1 VGKGDAVKLGD
12 VDLYDPDTF
21 VPGVPHEYFALL
33 RREAPVFQHPYPDG
47 GHFWCITRHEDL
59 VTVNRDNSTFSSWR
73 RTALIDTP
81 DPDQLETMRMLM
93 LNMDPPEHT
102 QLRKIVNK
110 GFTPRMI
117 RSLMDHLREESAA
130 IVARA
135 KEKGEVDF
143 VEEVAA
149 ELPLIAIAE
158 FLGVPVEDRK
168 VIFDLSNRLVGNAD
182 PEYGLTDEAAGQA
195 SMDMYAYA
203 QELAA
208 HKRQHPGDDI
218 ASALLQAEVDG
229 DRLSD
234 MDFNVFFM
242 LLSVAGNE
250 TTRNAISHGMLALL
264 EHPDQK
270 QDLIDEPGIMESAV
284 EEMLRWASPVM
295 QFKRTTTKPVR
306 IGDVELGE
314 DESLVFWHISAN
326 RDEAVF
332 DDPYTFDLR
341 RAPNAH
347 AAAHIAFGG
356 GGPHFCLGANL
367 ARAEMQVLFEA
378 LLPHLPTLEQT
389 APAARL
395 RSNFIN
401 GIKHLPVRFN

>member
-1 VGKGDAVKLGD
+1 VELADI
-12 VDLYDPDTF
+12 DLYSPDTF
-21 VPGVPHEYFALL
+21 VPGVPHEIFALL
-33 RREAPVFQHPYPDG
+33 RREAPVFKHPYPEG
-47 GHFWCITRHEDL
+47 GPYPHFWCVTRHADL
-59 VTVNRDNSTFSSWR
+59 VAVNRDFHSFSSAVGG
-73 RTALIDTP
+73 ALIDTP
-81 DPDQLETMRMLM
+81 PDEAGLAMMRMLM

-117 RSLMDHLREESAA
+117 RSLMDHLHEESRR
-130 IVARA
+130 IVERAR
-135 KEKGEVDF
+135 EMGEVDF

-158 FLGVPVEDRK
+158 FLGVPVEERK
-168 VIFDLSNRLVGNAD
+168 VIFELSNRLVGHDD
-182 PEYGLTDEAAGQA
+182 PEYGVTAEEGQDAATELF
-195 SMDMYAYA
+195 AYA

-208 HKRQHPGDDI
+208 HKRKHPGDDI
-218 ASALLQAEVDG
+218 ASALLEAEVDG

-270 QDLIDEPGIMESAV
+270 QDLVAHPDVLESAV
-284 EEMLRWASPVM
+284 EEILRWATPVM
-295 QFKRTTTKPVR
+295 QFRRTTTRPTR
-306 IGDVELGE
+306 IGDVDIDEGE
-314 DESLVFWHISAN
+314 SVVFWHMSAN
-326 RDEAVF
+326 RDETVF

-341 RAPNAH
+341 RSPNPH
-347 AAAHIAFGG
+347 TSSHVAFGG

-367 ARAEMQVLFEA
+367 ARAEMQVIFEE
-378 LLPHLPTLEQT
+378 LLPHLPAMEQT

-401 GIKHLPVRFN
+401 GIKHLPVRFGS

>member
-1 VGKGDAVKLGD
+1 MELADI
-12 VDLYDPDTF
+12 DLYSPDTF
-21 VPGVPHEYFALL
+21 VPGVPHEQFELL
-33 RREAPVFQHPYPDG
+33 RRDAPVFKHPYPAG
-47 GHFWCITRHEDL
+47 GPREHFWCITRHEDL
-59 VTVNRDNSTFSSWR
+59 VAVNRDNATFSSWR
-73 RTALIDTP
+73 GSALIDDP
-81 DPDQLETMRMLM
+81 DPDSLEMSRMLR

-110 GFTPRMI
+110 GFTPKMI
-117 RSLMDHLREESAA
+117 RSLMDHLREESRQ
-130 IVARA
+130 IVERAR
-135 KEKGEVDF
+135 EMGEVDF

-168 VIFDLSNRLVGNAD
+168 VIFELSNRLVGHSD
-182 PEYGLTDEAAGQA
+182 PEYGITEEHAADAATELFGF
-195 SMDMYAYA
+195 A

-208 HKRQHPGDDI
+208 HKREHPGDDI
-218 ASALLQAEVDG
+218 ASALLAAEVDG
-229 DRLSD
+229 DRLTD

-270 QDLIDEPGIMESAV
+270 QDLIDHPDILESAV
-284 EEMLRWASPVM
+284 EEFLRWASPVM
-295 QFKRTTTKPVR
+295 QFRRTTTKPVTIR
-306 IGDVELGE
+306 GVDIDE
-314 DESLVFWHISAN
+314 DEAVVFWHMSAN

-332 DDPYTFDLR
+332 DDPYRFDLR
-341 RAPNAH
+341 RSPNAH
-347 AAAHIAFGG
+347 TSSHIAFGG

-367 ARAEMQVLFEA
+367 ARAEMQVLFEE
-378 LLPHLPTLEQT
+378 LLPHLPSIEQT
-389 APAARL
+389 GEVARL

-401 GIKHLPVRFN
+401 GIKHLPVRF

>member
-1 VGKGDAVKLGD
+1 MNVGD

-33 RREAPVFQHPYPDG
+33 RREAPVLQHAYPDG
-47 GHFWCITRHEDL
+47 GHFWNVTRHEDL
-59 VTVNRDNSTFSSWR
+59 LTVNRDNHTFSSWR
-73 RTALIDTP
+73 KSALIDE
-81 DPDQLETMRMLM
+81 PDQDQLAMSRMLL

-117 RSLMDHLREESAA
+117 RSLMDHLRAEAA
-130 IVARA
+130 EIVEGAR
-135 KEKGEVDF
+135 EKGEVDF
-143 VEEVAA
+143 VEEIAA

-158 FLGVPVEDRK
+158 FVGVPVEDRK
-168 VIFDLSNRLVGNAD
+168 MIFEWSNRLVGNAD
-182 PEYGLTDEAAGQA
+182 PEYQRPDTDVSEATTELF
-195 SMDMYAYA
+195 AYA
-203 QELAA
+203 QQLAA
-208 HKRQHPGDDI
+208 EKRKNPGDDI

-242 LLSVAGNE
+242 LLTVAGNE

-264 EHPDQK
+264 EHPDQAR
-270 QDLIDEPGIMESAV
+270 DLHDNPDILEGAV
-284 EEMLRWASPVM
+284 EEILRWATPVM
-295 QFKRTTTKPVR
+295 HFKRTTSKPVT
-306 IGDVELGE
+306 IAGVDIDE
-314 DESLVFWHISAN
+314 DEPIVFWHISAN
-326 RDEAVF
+326 RDESVF

-341 RAPNAH
+341 RSPNAH
-347 AAAHIAFGG
+347 TTSQIAFGG

-367 ARAEMQVLFEA
+367 ARAEIQVIFEQ
-378 LLPHLPTLEQT
+378 LLPHLPSIEQT

-401 GIKHLPVRFN
+401 GIKHLPVHFGS

>member
-1 VGKGDAVKLGD
+1 MNVGD

-33 RREAPVFQHPYPDG
+33 RREAPVLQHPYPDG
-47 GHFWCITRHEDL
+47 GHFWCVTRHEDL

-81 DPDQLETMRMLM
+81 PPDQLETMRMLM

-117 RSLMDHLREESAA
+117 RSLWDHLREE
-130 IVARA
+130 A
-135 KEKGEVDF
+135 KEIVERARDQGEVDF

-168 VIFDLSNRLVGNAD
+168 VIFELSNRLVGNAD
-182 PEYGLTDEAAGQA
+182 PEYGVSDVDAGQA

-208 HKRQHPGDDI
+208 HKRKHPGDDI

-229 DRLSD
+229 DRLTD

-264 EHPDQK
+264 EHPDQT
-270 QDLIDEPGIMESAV
+270 QDLV
-284 EEMLRWASPVM
+284 EHPEILEGAAEEIVRWASPVM
-295 QFKRTTTKPVR
+295 QFKRTTTKPVT
-306 IGDVELGE
+306 IAGVDIPE
-314 DESLVFWHISAN
+314 DESIVFWHISAN
-326 RDEAVF
+326 RDETVF
-332 DDPYTFDLR
+332 DEPFTFDLR
-341 RAPNAH
+341 RAPDAH
-347 AAAHIAFGG
+347 TTKQIGFGG

-367 ARAEMQVLFEA
+367 ARAEIQVIFEQ
-378 LLPHLPTLEQT
+378 LLPYLPTIEQT
-389 APAARL
+389 GPAARL

-401 GIKHLPVRFN
+401 GIKHLPVRFAS

>member
-1 VGKGDAVKLGD
+1 MELADI
-12 VDLYDPDTF
+12 DLYSPDTF
-21 VPGVPHEYFALL
+21 VPGVPHEQFELL
-33 RREAPVFQHPYPDG
+33 RREAPVFKHRYPPG
-47 GHFWCITRHEDL
+47 GPREHFWCVTRHEDL
-59 VTVNRDNSTFSSWR
+59 VAVNRDYSTFSSWQGS
-73 RTALIDTP
+73 ALIDDP
-81 DPDQLETMRMLM
+81 DPGALEMSRMLM

-102 QLRKIVNK
+102 KLRKIVNK

-117 RSLMDHLREESAA
+117 RSLMDHLHEESRA
-130 IVARA
+130 IIDRAR
-135 KEKGEVDF
+135 EMGEVDF

-158 FLGVPVEDRK
+158 FLGVPREDRK
-168 VIFDLSNRLVGNAD
+168 IIFDLSNRLVGHSD
-182 PEYGLTDEAAGQA
+182 PEYNLTEEDGHVAATELF
-195 SMDMYAYA
+195 AYA
-203 QELAA
+203 QQLAA
-208 HKRQHPGDDI
+208 DKRQRPGDDI
-218 ASALLQAEVDG
+218 ASALLEAEVDG

-270 QDLIDEPGIMESAV
+270 QDLIQHPDILESAV
-284 EEMLRWASPVM
+284 EEILRWASPVM
-295 QFKRTTTKPVR
+295 QFRRTTTKPVTLR
-306 IGDVELGE
+306 GVEIPE
-314 DESLVFWHISAN
+314 DEAVVFWHMSAN

-341 RAPNAH
+341 RSPNAH
-347 AAAHIAFGG
+347 TSSHIAFGG

-367 ARAEMQVLFEA
+367 ARAEMQVLFEE
-378 LLPHLPTLEQT
+378 LLPHLPALEQT
-389 APAARL
+389 GPVARL

-401 GIKHLPVRFN
+401 GIKHLPVRFGA

>member
-1 VGKGDAVKLGD
+1 
-12 VDLYDPDTF
+12 
-21 VPGVPHEYFALL
+21 
-33 RREAPVFQHPYPDG
+33 
-47 GHFWCITRHEDL
+47 
-59 VTVNRDNSTFSSWR
+59 
-73 RTALIDTP
+73 
-81 DPDQLETMRMLM
+81 M
-93 LNMDPPEHT
+93 
-102 QLRKIVNK
+102 
-110 GFTPRMI
+110 
-117 RSLMDHLREESAA
+117 
-130 IVARA
+130 
-135 KEKGEVDF
+135 GEVDF

-158 FLGVPVEDRK
+158 FLGVPVEERK
-168 VIFDLSNRLVGNAD
+168 IIFDLSNRLVGHSD
-182 PEYGLTDEAAGQA
+182 PEYGRTEEDSGAAA
-195 SMDMYAYA
+195 TELFAYA

-218 ASALLQAEVDG
+218 ASALLEAEVDG

-264 EHPDQK
+264 EHPDQAR
-270 QDLIDEPGIMESAV
+270 DLHDNPDILESSV
-284 EEMLRWASPVM
+284 EEILRWATPVM
-295 QFKRTTTKPVR
+295 QFRRTTTKPVTIR
-306 IGDVELGE
+306 GVDI
-314 DESLVFWHISAN
+314 DENEAIVFWHMSAN

-341 RAPNAH
+341 RSPNAH
-347 AAAHIAFGG
+347 TASHIAFGG

-367 ARAEMQVLFEA
+367 ARAEIQVIFEQ
-378 LLPHLPTLEQT
+378 LLPHLPTIEQT

-401 GIKHLPVRFN
+401 GIKHLPVRFGYVGRRSGTSLGIAAPRLRRTS

>member
-1 VGKGDAVKLGD
+1 VDVGD

-33 RREAPVFQHPYPDG
+33 RREAPVLRHPYPDG
-47 GHFWCITRHEDL
+47 GHFWVLTRHED
-59 VTVNRDNSTFSSWR
+59 VAFVNRDNATFSSWR
-73 RTALIDTP
+73 KSALIDEP
-81 DPDQLETMRMLM
+81 DPDGLAMSRMLM

-117 RSLMDHLREESAA
+117 RQLMDHLREEAA
-130 IVARA
+130 GIVDRAR
-135 KEKGEVDF
+135 EQGEVDF

-158 FLGVPVEDRK
+158 FLGVPVEERK

-182 PEYGLTDEAAGQA
+182 PEYNITVEMAQDAATE
-195 SMDMYAYA
+195 MFAYA

-208 HKRQHPGDDI
+208 HKRKHPGDDI

-270 QDLIDEPGIMESAV
+270 QELVEDPGILESAV
-284 EEMLRWASPVM
+284 EEILRWASPVM
-295 QFKRTTTKPVR
+295 QFKRTTSKPVT
-306 IGDVELGE
+306 IGGVEIGE
-314 DESLVFWHISAN
+314 DEPIVIYYISAN
-326 RDEAVF
+326 RDESVF
-332 DDPYTFDLR
+332 DDPYRFDLR
-341 RAPNAH
+341 RSPNAH
-347 AAAHIAFGG
+347 TSSHIAFGG

-367 ARAEMQVLFEA
+367 ARAEIQVIFEQ
-378 LLPHLPTLEQT
+378 LLPHLPALEQT
-389 APAARL
+389 GPAARL

-401 GIKHLPVRFN
+401 GIKHLPVRFG

>member
-1 VGKGDAVKLGD
+1 VELADI
-12 VDLYDPDTF
+12 DLYDPDTF
-21 VPGVPHEYFALL
+21 VPGVPHEAFALL
-33 RREAPVFQHPYPDG
+33 RREAPVFKHAYPYG
-47 GHFWCITRHEDL
+47 GHFWCVTRHDDL
-59 VTVNRDNSTFSSWR
+59 IEVNRDNATFSSWR
-73 RTALIDTP
+73 GSALIDDP
-81 DPDQLETMRMLM
+81 DPDGLAMSRMLM

-110 GFTPRMI
+110 GFTPKMI
-117 RSLMDHLREESAA
+117 RSLMEHLREESTR
-130 IVARA
+130 IVERGR
-135 KEKGEVDF
+135 EMGELDF

-158 FLGVPVEDRK
+158 FLGVPVEERK
-168 VIFDLSNRLVGNAD
+168 IIFDLSNRLVGHSD
-182 PEYGLTDEAAGQA
+182 PEYGRTEEDTNTAATELF
-195 SMDMYAYA
+195 AYA

-218 ASALLQAEVDG
+218 ASVLLEAEVDG
-229 DRLSD
+229 DRLTD

-270 QDLIDEPGIMESAV
+270 QDLVDNPDILESAV
-284 EEMLRWASPVM
+284 EEILRWATPVM
-295 QFKRTTTKPVR
+295 QFRRTTTKPVTIR
-306 IGDVELGE
+306 GVDI
-314 DESLVFWHISAN
+314 DENEAIVFWHISAN

-341 RAPNAH
+341 RSPNAH
-347 AAAHIAFGG
+347 TASHIAFGG

-367 ARAEMQVLFEA
+367 ARAEIQVIFEA
-378 LLPHLPTLEQT
+378 LLPHLPAMEQT

-401 GIKHLPVRFN
+401 GIKHLPVRFGS

>member
-1 VGKGDAVKLGD
+1 VELGD

-33 RREAPVFQHPYPDG
+33 RREAPVFRHPYPDG
-47 GHFWCITRHEDL
+47 GHFWNVTRHEDL
-59 VTVNRDNSTFSSWR
+59 VHVNRDNHTFSSWR
-73 RTALIDTP
+73 KSALIDEPTP
-81 DPDQLETMRMLM
+81 DTLEMSRMLM

-110 GFTPRMI
+110 GFTPRVF
-117 RSLMDHLREESAA
+117 RSLIEHLRSEAKE
-130 IVARA
+130 IVERAR
-135 KEKGEVDF
+135 EKGEVDF

-158 FLGVPVEDRK
+158 FVGVPVEDRK
-168 VIFDLSNRLVGNAD
+168 MIFEWSNRLVGNAD
-182 PEYGLTDEAAGQA
+182 PEYQVEDAHVSEATTELF
-195 SMDMYAYA
+195 AYA
-203 QELAA
+203 QQLADE
-208 HKRQHPGDDI
+208 KRKNPGDDI

-234 MDFNVFFM
+234 MDFNFFFM
-242 LLSVAGNE
+242 LLTVAGNE
-250 TTRNAISHGMLALL
+250 TTRNAISHAMLALL
-264 EHPDQK
+264 EHPDQAR
-270 QDLIDEPGIMESAV
+270 DLHDNPDILESSV
-284 EEMLRWASPVM
+284 EEFLRWATPVM
-295 QFKRTTTKPVR
+295 QFKRTTTEPVT
-306 IGDVELGE
+306 IAGVDIGE
-314 DESLVFWHISAN
+314 DEPIVFWHISAN
-326 RDEAVF
+326 RDESVF

-347 AAAHIAFGG
+347 TSSHIAFGG

-367 ARAEMQVLFEA
+367 ARAEMQVIFEQLVP
-378 LLPHLPTLEQT
+378 LLPSIEQA

-401 GIKHLPVRFN
+401 GIKHLPVRFG